1 MKNIAVLLGDG
12 CGPEIIQQAIRVLD
26 KVSSVYNLNF
36 KYNYASIGGRS
47 YDETGL
53 PLTEKTI
60 QTCLSSDAVLLGAV
74 GDWKYDTLPPEVRP
88 ERALLG
94 IRKELNLFAN

>member
-36 KYNYASIGGRS
+36 KYSKGFRDFY
-47 YDETGL
+47 
-53 PLTEKTI
+53 
-60 QTCLSSDAVLLGAV
+60 
-74 GDWKYDTLPPEVRP
+74 
-88 ERALLG
+88 
-94 IRKELNLFAN
+94 